1 MNTAIDEKILQY
13 LLDSAKINSIDEV
26 SDRLEEMRNK
36 EYLKLH
42 PYKITENKD
51 GRFSTY
57 LPDDTKA
64 NNRKKIVK
72 STKELLEKEI
82 IKFYKEREKQ
92 QDKKKLC
99 LKEFYPDWLAYKS
112 LHTTSGD
119 YVRSIDYLWKRF
131 YEGTPVIE
139 IPIVD
144 FNKVMLD
151 EWAHKIVKQHQMT
164 KKKFYNMS
172 IIMRQAL
179 DLAVDKDII
188 KENPFNYVKVNKK
201 MFTRVPKKP
210 DETQVFL
217 TDEQP
222 LIEQEAYKD
231 FEVTNHTACLGI
243 ILAFQTGLRISEL
256 VGLKFSDIGEEVENC
271 IHVQRMEVRDY
282 TQNSDGT
289 WSAPRRVITER
300 TKSLAGTRN
309 VYLTTRAREII
320 EKIKQSN
327 IENGY
332 DNSGYIFLNK
342 KGRMS
347 ALCFNDRI
355 RRYCRNINISEKGM
369 HKIRK
374 TYISTLIDNDDINI
388 NYIRQQVGHV
398 DERTTFGNYCYN
410 RRSKDLTAEAME
422 KALVHSN

>member
-1 MNTAIDEKILQY
+1 MCHMKKEIDDSILNY
-13 LLDSAKINSIDEV
+13 LLESANISSIDEV
-26 SDRLEEMRNK
+26 SDRLEEMKNRS
-36 EYLKLH
+36 YLKLH
-42 PYKITENKD
+42 HNKITENKD

-57 LPDDTKA
+57 LPDNTKPY
-64 NNRKKIVK
+64 NRRKVVK
-72 STKELLEKEI
+72 PTKELLEKEI
-82 IKFYKEREKQ
+82 IKFYKEREEQ
-92 QDKKKLC
+92 ENNHKLC
-99 LKEFYPDWLAYKS
+99 LREFYPKWLSYKL

-119 YVRSIDYLWKRF
+119 YVKSIDYLWKRF
-131 YEGTPVIE
+131 YEGTPIID
-139 IPIVD
+139 IPLVD
-144 FNKVMLD
+144 LNKVMLD
-151 EWAHKIVKQHQMT
+151 EWAHMLVKQNQMT

-179 DLAVDKDII
+179 DLAVDKEII
-188 KENPFNYVKVNKK
+188 VENPFNYVKVNKK
-201 MFTRVPKKP
+201 LFRKVPKKP

-231 FEVTNHTACLGI
+231 FELTNHTACLGI

-256 VGLKFSDIGEEVENC
+256 VGLKFSDIDEEVENC

-289 WSAPRRVITER
+289 WSAPKRIITER

-309 VYLTTRAREII
+309 VYLTTKAREII

-342 KGRMS
+342 NGRMS
-347 ALCFNDRI
+347 SLCFNDRI

-388 NYIRQQVGHV
+388 NYIFTISFQLSTDNSQ
-398 DERTTFGNYCYN
+398 RTTDFF
-410 RRSKDLTAEAME
+410 RI
-422 KALVHSN
+422 